1 MKLFNSNIFAS
12 GKASKLQ
19 WLPAKKTFRLM
30 ADRRHGINGMAVWMD
45 IIKNSTENDGME
57 RLLVDVKKNCVEIRE
72 AY

>member
-1 MKLFNSNIFAS
+1 MKLFTANIFAT
-12 GKASKLQ
+12 GKARSIKFI
-19 WLPAKKTFRLM
+19 PTKNTYRLM
-30 ADRRHGINGMAVWMD
+30 ADRQHGFNGMAVWMD